1 MTKLL
6 TGLFLACTW
15 GTALGCADDDGL
27 FHNSQGADAGALAA
41 TDAAAQPDAA
51 PLPDAD
57 GVAADTGFLPD
68 AAELPDAGFLP
79 DAADPTRTAR
89 IVGVIT
95 NTIFGRTYDAQ
106 HPAEPID
113 QVTVH
118 VRTQIGGP
126 DLASA
131 TTQADGRFDIPV
143 APGQDY
149 VIQWDVPQQFYVES
163 DDRQLV
169 PALVDAE
176 VRAADQSFYLK
187 GVSFVVSSRTDGAKL
202 EGVRV
207 TVVDPNIGNLLA
219 GPVLTDVEGYVHLN
233 STLVPGT
240 LVLERAGFVTYRLQR
255 PSLDTSSTVFGGAAL
270 EEAGY

>member
-1 MTKLL
+1 MTKLIA
-6 TGLFLACTW
+6 GLFLACTW

-27 FHNSQGADAGALAA
+27 FHNSVGADAGTLAA
-41 TDAAAQPDAA
+41 IDAAAQP
-51 PLPDAD
+51 LPDAA
-57 GVAADTGFLPD
+57 GVAADVGFLSD

-106 HPAEPID
+106 HPADPIA

-131 TTQADGRFDIPV
+131 ATQADGRFDIPV

-149 VIQWDVPQQFYVES
+149 VIQWDVPQQFYIES

-169 PALVDAE
+169 PALADAE
-176 VRAADQSFYLK
+176 VRVADQSFYLR
-187 GVSFVVSSRTDGAKL
+187 GVSFVVSSRTDGAKPVSYTHL
-202 EGVRV
+202 DVYKRQLPPLRALRGRPL
-207 TVVDPNIGNLLA
+207 DA
-219 GPVLTDVEGYVHLN
+219 GP
-233 STLVPGT
+233 
-240 LVLERAGFVTYRLQR
+240 
-255 PSLDTSSTVFGGAAL
+255 
-270 EEAGY
+270 